1 MSFRQNAWAKIWE
14 ITPNEKSTKVRL
26 STSKKNKQTG
36 DYEQDFSGF
45 ATLAGTAHRD
55 AAKLKVGDRIKIG
68 ECEVTNRY
76 DKSKNITYT
85 NYSIYT
91 FEFGEDQNNAAP
103 TASSDTAATPV
114 DEPESEEELPF

>member
-14 ITPNEKSTKVRL
+14 ITPNERYTKVRL

-36 DYEQDFSGF
+36 EYEQDFSGF
-45 ATLAGTAHRD
+45 VTLAGTAHRD

-91 FEFGEDQNNAAP
+91 FEFSEDQGNTTQVAEAAC
-103 TASSDTAATPV
+103 TV
-114 DEPESEEELPF
+114 DETEDPEELPFN